1 MTPDVLDALR
11 VCAGLALLA
20 LVVAAP
26 AYLLTDWLHRSDRK
40 PRTTTTTGRIDR

>member
-1 MTPDVLDALR
+1 MTADVLDALR

-26 AYLLTDWLHRSDRK
+26 TYLLTDYITARDSK
-40 PRTTTTTGRIDR
+40 PRTRGRAQ